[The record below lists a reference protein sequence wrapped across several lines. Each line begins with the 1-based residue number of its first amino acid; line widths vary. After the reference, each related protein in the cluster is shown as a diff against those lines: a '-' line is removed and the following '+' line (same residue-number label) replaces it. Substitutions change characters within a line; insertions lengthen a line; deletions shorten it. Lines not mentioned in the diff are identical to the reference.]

1 MNDGKRNEG
10 SPAGERSTLEELR
23 RRGSLLRFG
32 SHQAYRHLLQSVAIR
47 TGLDLSQPSTFV
59 IRVTDRCPLRCVH
72 CTDWSADSAGELTTG
87 QWIDILDDIARWPG
101 RCHTILTGGEPLQR
115 DDLDQLARHASRR
128 GLTCTVFTHG
138 GNLGVARLAR
148 LVDAGVRCLRV
159 SLDGIGETHSRIRG
173 REKFWERT
181 SRSIETLRRLR
192 RERDLR
198 YTVRLKHVIMAH
210 NLTDTIEVARLA
222 NQEGFHVFYQPIE
235 QNYNTP
241 EDPQW
246 FLHNDNW
253 PKDTAQAARN
263 VRELIRLKR
272 EGWHIANSYAQLEA
286 MIPYFE
292 NPDAHRVAVMSHAAH
307 EARRSCTALVHMQFQ
322 ANGDVVACSGVPPIG
337 NIKRTPIREIWKN
350 RPRYWESGCCLEKR
364 CSQAELATLD
374 GPSD

>member
-1 MNDGKRNEG
+1 MRSSDFAYRRLYEGFNYRLRTVAGGRWASHCKPTSIVLLLTELCNARCLHCDIWKNRGKEE
-10 SPAGERSTLEELR
+10 SPDFEQWKQVMTDLR
-23 RRGSLLRFG
+23 RWLGPVQVTISGGEALLKPFTID
-32 SHQAYRHLLQSVAIR
+32 LVAHASSI
-47 TGLDLSQPSTFV
+47 GLFL
-59 IRVTDRCPLRCVH
+59 
-72 CTDWSADSAGELTTG
+72 E
-87 QWIDILDDIARWPG
+87 
-101 RCHTILTGGEPLQR
+101 ILTHGYWEDQQKME
-115 DDLDQLARHASRR
+115 QLA
-128 GLTCTVFTHG
+128 
-138 GNLGVARLAR
+138 LAR
-148 LVDAGVRCLRV
+148 PWMVTI

-181 SRSIETLRRLR
+181 SRSIETLRRVR

-272 EGWHIANSYAQLEA
+272 EGWHIANSHAQLEA

-292 NPDAHRVAVMSHAAH
+292 DPDAHRVAVMSHDAH

-364 CSQAELATLD
+364 CSRAELARLD
-374 GPSD
+374 GTSD